1 MPETKT
7 HLELATEVVT
17 AMVNKGYLRIPNEKT
32 EKWEDFNYK
41 AIHTIGWAI
50 EEMYREIGAV
60 RVRAREPRAEKQKP
74 RIITAK

>member
-1 MPETKT
+1 MQQKT

-17 AMVNKGYLRIPNEKT
+17 AMVNKGYLRIPNDKSENWK
-32 EKWEDFNYK
+32 DYNHK

-60 RVRAREPRAEKQKP
+60 RDRARGPRPDSAKP
-74 RIITAK
+74 QIIKSSR